1 MRKTALG
8 LVCVLF
14 AILAQAQKNE
24 ISFTAGEYVSAGASL
39 DWGTA
44 TAFEGSFAHRIAHV
58 PLLAVSLEL
67 PVAATTSSSLP
78 LTSFLRSSALPSFTS
93 LFITPGVRVKLA
105 PSFPLSPYVAVGVGL
120 ARFNVQR
127 NSSAIVS
134 QLIGSGVNNTWAV
147 DFAGGLDLKIFPHVA
162 LRGELRDFYSG
173 AIGLQSLLPT
183 PLRALLPVSNQ
194 HNLMGTGGVVV
205 TF

>member
-1 MRKTALG
+1 MRKTALVFVCL
-8 LVCVLF
+8 LV

-58 PLLAVSLEL
+58 PLLAFSLEL
-67 PVAATTSSSLP
+67 PVAATAGSSIPVSSLISSS
-78 LTSFLRSSALPSFTS
+78 LPSFTS
-93 LFITPGVRVKLA
+93 LLITPGVRVKLA

-127 NSSAIVS
+127 NSSAVVS
-134 QLIGSGVNNTWAV
+134 RLIGSGVNNTWAV
-147 DFAGGLDLKIFPHVA
+147 DFAGGLDLKILPHVT

-173 AIGLQSLLPT
+173 AIGLPALIPA
-183 PLRALLPVSNQ
+183 PLRSLLPVSNQ